1 MTNNDVCPAKYA
13 IFLDNIFRRWIH
25 NPKKILADLVKEG
38 MVVLDIG
45 CGPGVFSV
53 EMAKMVGRSG
63 RVIAADL
70 QEDMLEKLKRK
81 TTGKEIQNIITL
93 HKCEQNR
100 IGVSEKADFVLAFY
114 VVHEV
119 PDKKGF
125 FTELRSIL
133 KPSGKALFIEPKF
146 HVSKT
151 NFEKSVSIAEESGFR
166 QMGGRQVFNSRA
178 VILQSL

>member
-1 MTNNDVCPAKYA
+1 MTNSDVCPAKHT

-25 NPKKILADLVKEG
+25 NPQKLLGDLVKEG

-53 EMAKMVGRSG
+53 EMAKMVGKSG
-63 RVIAADL
+63 KVIAADL
-70 QEDMLEKLKRK
+70 QREMLEKLKRRIQD
-81 TTGKEIQNIITL
+81 KEIQSILTL
-93 HKCEQNR
+93 HKCEPDR
-100 IGVSEKADFVLAFY
+100 IGVSEKVDFVLAFF

-125 FTELRSIL
+125 FAELHSVL
-133 KPSGKALFIEPKF
+133 KPGGKLLFIEPSF

-151 NFEKSVSIAEESGFR
+151 VFENSISIAIEAGFR
-166 QMGGRQVFNSRA
+166 NSGEKRVFNSRA
-178 VILQSL
+178 AVLQRL